1 MAFDLAALTS
11 TPDLRAV
18 APVHARLVGAMRY
31 THIARRA
38 RDYSHADLARWLGT
52 LCAVQ
57 SFHVFLD
64 EAGRAWPDPIALNPP
79 CQPLF
84 SYDEMLLVDLA
95 TAAARNDRGTFD
107 ELVRDMVGVGG
118 RNAIWSAARR
128 LMRYLTTIV
137 G

>member
-11 TPDLRAV
+11 TPDLREV
-18 APVHARLVGAMRY
+18 SPIHARLVGAMRY
-31 THIARRA
+31 THVARRA
-38 RDYSHADLARWLGT
+38 ATYSYGDLARWLGSP
-52 LCAVQ
+52 CAVQ

-95 TAAARNDRGTFD
+95 TAAARNDRDAFD
-107 ELVRDMVGVGG
+107 EFVRDMVGLSG
-118 RNAIWSAARR
+118 RHAMWRAARR
-128 LMRYLTTIV
+128 LMRYLTTVV

>member
-1 MAFDLAALTS
+1 MAFDLSILTS
-11 TPDLRAV
+11 TPDLREV

-31 THIARRA
+31 THVARRSQT
-38 RDYSHADLARWLGT
+38 YSHADLARWLGT
-52 LCAVQ
+52 PCAVQ

-95 TAAARNDRGTFD
+95 TAAARNDRDMFD
-107 ELVRDMVGVGG
+107 TLLRDMVGVSG
-118 RNAIWSAARR
+118 RHAIWRTARR
-128 LMRYLTTIV
+128 LMRYLTTLV